1 MNKIKDK
8 YASFDVTIEPKFVP
22 GEGRVIEKCRSINMV
37 VYARDINEAITIAK
51 DLVNLNSED
60 IDVTSACMSGKR
72 IYNEF

>member
-1 MNKIKDK
+1 MNKDK
-8 YASFDVTIEPKFVP
+8 YTAFEVNVEPKFIP

-60 IDVTSACMSGKR
+60 IEVTSACMASHSC
-72 IYNEF
+72 YNR

>member
-1 MNKIKDK
+1 MNKDK
-8 YASFDVTIEPKFVP
+8 YTAFEVNIEPKFIP

-60 IDVTSACMSGKR
+60 IEVTSACMPGRRS
-72 IYNEF
+72 YNV